1 MIEHFRRTLLVF
13 QISIWVGVFLYFL
26 PFSSWSQ
33 VADTVQPTPEDEAT
47 VQSDKPESDTP
58 SETTTPVAQSE
69 TIVKSPESADPKE
82 PADSTPSAAPPVSSP
97 EPEEAAKTATTPKQ
111 ENQAG
116 IPAVTPVQE
125 KNVASSGTSAQ
136 KTPANQPAVSVSQ
149 QEKQKPVDWVV
160 TLRKS
165 ALYEKPSYSASKVPL
180 AKDLPLILH
189 EKDRFGWYRVET
201 AEKRQGWLP
210 GFHSRLGEGPPPAV
224 LVPPPEPPPQPP
236 APPPEPPPEIQPL
249 SPEQIAARL
258 KTVQLETSALRDFVR
273 LQPSGTF
280 KVSALFSIDLQDLEA
295 ISHRIMELSTRIAEK
310 KRVVRFL
317 TEQAKVAQSEEKSR
331 QEEVLPAGDTT
342 PAKDAPSA
350 EPSAPPTPPVPSRL
364 DLEKAELAL
373 LDLRQAFLS
382 HKPEE
387 IKILLEA
394 EQEAERLARLK
405 AKEEADRKRA
415 EEEARL
421 AEEARRLALERAEAA
436 TSAAERTLALERA
449 KLEGTKGELAEFR
462 KRLAIARQEMI
473 ALDEKRS
480 QSLTETTALVGAAR
494 LYSSESDSLYDSIV
508 GRLTL
513 ARVRIADELDAPGQ
527 LPKAPRFQGNPSE
540 LQVFTPEQV
549 QEKADLIAG
558 ALKLESEADDSDQ
571 EMREIAWERVRS
583 TVDFELALNQQRLI
597 LLERISPAKRGELL
611 GFGPEGVAQFGRE
624 LVHFSL
630 VLRWMEYAGE
640 RLAYEKLQQLKDP
653 YQFLSIALPIF
664 GLMLFIL
671 IYFTL
676 RKVLKRYFERDRSRS
691 IGIRYLGLAD
701 GIKRTLSGI
710 ARALYR
716 ELLFLGFVFS
726 LPLFAN
732 VSAEQ
737 SAITLIYRLMLIY
750 GFYRLIQA
758 ATFNLLL
765 DLIRSNTGPL
775 DTPRREKLMRTV
787 IIATRFIFWM
797 MALLM
802 IAAYV
807 LGKGYLYHL
816 AVRVTIIGV
825 FVITAGMIFWWR
837 KKISADVIALRPN
850 SGIARE
856 LERSS
861 GRWYSLLLV
870 YVGFFYLIGVG
881 FIGSLRRL
889 MQGFDLS
896 QKVLA
901 YIFRKKLE
909 QQKEK
914 IREFVAVQLPPE
926 IEDYFG
932 EHAEI
937 PESLLLNHF
946 PKMEAFLTQFEK
958 WKKGGCTGSFLVLGK
973 AGHGKTTWLR
983 EGVKRAGDFPSLFIT
998 LKERLVTP
1006 EKVLEGFSH
1015 VLLPGEQ
1022 IPENIEELARRICAG
1037 ERRLIVLD
1045 NMQYL
1050 FMRGVDTIRGWWA
1063 FNRLMEATS
1072 GHVFWLGAFAQNAY
1086 QFLAWVRNDNDAFR
1100 DSVILRGWDEKLVS
1114 ELLAKRMEAAGWR
1127 ARYDNLI
1134 PGRHMVYT
1142 ESQVAEIS
1150 ADFNRLVWDF
1160 TLGAPEA
1167 VIHYWK
1173 KSLVPATNNTM
1184 DIQLFSQ
1191 PDMSVLEG
1199 RDETDKFVLAC
1210 VFWHQHIGVEEA
1222 AESLRF
1228 PLYACRDS
1236 LEKLRESGVL
1246 EFRDHDYGVTVEWS
1260 PLVYRYLRRKN
1271 LIRS

>member
-1 MIEHFRRTLLVF
+1 MIEHFRRNLLVF
-13 QISIWVGVFLYFL
+13 PISVWVGLFLYLL
-26 PFSSWSQ
+26 PLFSWSQ
-33 VADTVQPTPEDEAT
+33 VPDTMAPTPGDEPT
-47 VQSDKPESDTP
+47 IQTSSPESDTP
-58 SETTTPVAQSE
+58 PQVSPPATSQETAAKPTESATPN
-69 TIVKSPESADPKE
+69 ESADSPAPK
-82 PADSTPSAAPPVSSP
+82 
-97 EPEEAAKTATTPKQ
+97 PEEPQKPAASPKQ
-111 ENQAG
+111 EAQAN
-116 IPAVTPVQE
+116 IPAVPLVQE
-125 KNVASSGTSAQ
+125 KKPTSPSVSTPN
-136 KTPANQPAVSVSQ
+136 TPAN
-149 QEKQKPVDWVV
+149 KPVVSESPTKKPEPIDWVV

-180 AKDLPLILH
+180 AKDIPLILH

-201 AEKRQGWLP
+201 SDKRQGWMP
-210 GFHSRLGEGPPPAV
+210 GFHSRLGEGVPPEV
-224 LVPPPEPPPQPP
+224 LVPKPVTPPPPP
-236 APPPEPPPEIQPL
+236 APPPEPPPEIQLLTPD
-249 SPEQIAARL
+249 QIAARL
-258 KTVQLETSALRDFVR
+258 KTVQLETTALRDFVR
-273 LQPSGTF
+273 LQPSTMF
-280 KVSALFSIDLQDLEA
+280 KVSALFSIDLNDGEA
-295 ISHRIMELSTRIAEK
+295 VSHRIMELSTRIAEK

-317 TEQAKVAQSEEKSR
+317 IEQAKAKAIEEKSH
-331 QEEVLPAGDTT
+331 QNKELPAG
-342 PAKDAPSA
+342 PASDSTQTKEALPT
-350 EPSAPPTPPVPSRL
+350 EPSAPPPPPVPSRL
-364 DLEKAELAL
+364 DLEKAELTL

-387 IKILLEA
+387 IKVLLEA

-415 EEEARL
+415 EEEARI
-421 AEEARRLALERAEAA
+421 AEEARQLALERAEAA
-436 TSAAERTLALERA
+436 TNAAERTLALERA
-449 KLEGTKGELAEFR
+449 KLEGTKGELAEYR

-494 LYSSESDSLYDSIV
+494 LHSPEADNLYDSIV
-508 GRLTL
+508 ERLTL
-513 ARVRIADELDAPGQ
+513 ARNRIEDELSAPGQ

-549 QEKADLIAG
+549 QEKADLIAD
-558 ALKLESEADDSDQ
+558 AMKLETEANDSDQ

-583 TVDFELALNQQRLI
+583 TVDFEQALNLQRLI
-597 LLERISPAKRGELL
+597 LLERISPFKRGELL

-664 GLMLFIL
+664 GLLLFIL

-691 IGIRYLGLAD
+691 IGIRYLGLVD

-716 ELLFLGFVFS
+716 ELLFLAFVFS

-775 DTPRREKLMRTV
+775 DTRRREKLMRTV
-787 IIATRFIFWM
+787 LIATRFIFWM

-825 FVITAGMIFWWR
+825 FTITTGMIFWWR
-837 KKISADVIALRPN
+837 KKISSDIVALRPN

-870 YVGFFYLIGVG
+870 YVGFFYLVGVG
-881 FIGSLRRL
+881 IVGSLRRL

-914 IREFVAVQLPPE
+914 TRELIAVTLPSE
-926 IEDYFG
+926 IEDVFG
-932 EHAEI
+932 EGIDI
-937 PESLLLNHF
+937 PESLLLDHF
-946 PKMEAFLTQFEK
+946 PKMDAFLSQFEK
-958 WKKGGCTGSFLVLGK
+958 WKKGDRTGSFLVLGK
-973 AGHGKTTWLR
+973 AGHGKSTWLR
-983 EGVKRAGDFPSLFIT
+983 EGVKRVGDFPSLFIT
-998 LKERLVTP
+998 LKKRLITP
-1006 EKVLEGFSH
+1006 ENVLEAFSQE
-1015 VLLPGEQ
+1015 LLPGEEL
-1022 IPENIEELARRICAG
+1022 PENIEELARRIRAG

-1050 FMRGVDTIRGWWA
+1050 FMRGVDSIRGWWA

-1072 GHVFWLGAFAQNAY
+1072 GHLFWLGAFAQNAY

-1114 ELLAKRMEAAGWR
+1114 ELLAKRMDAAGWR
-1127 ARYDNLI
+1127 PRYDNLI

-1150 ADFNRLVWDF
+1150 ADFNRLIWDF
-1160 TLGAPEA
+1160 TLGAPQA

-1173 KSLVPATNNTM
+1173 KSLVPAGNRTM

-1191 PDMSVLEG
+1191 PDMSVLEE

-1210 VFWHQHIGVEEA
+1210 VFWHQHISAEEA

-1236 LEKLRESGVL
+1236 LGKLRESGVL